1 MKTAKLFKD
10 MEKLVEKNVQAWKTD
25 LEIDKKTIKENVKE
39 TTYYWYLRD
48 SGTQLMS
55 ATDMQFIESG
65 APLSAEFWLDQ
76 AKVIYEINIE
86 KQELKLIKASK
97 MESLIKAAKHMS
109 EQTKLE
115 YLISWMSTKNIQ
127 ENERP
132 WEILY
137 HNARAYNISYW
148 KVDNL
153 ISKSATIKEILAD
166 LNELLSWSKAS

>member
-25 LEIDKKTIKENVKE
+25 LEIDKKTIKGNPKE
-39 TTYYWYLRD
+39 ATYYWYLRD
-48 SGTQLMS
+48 CGTQLMS
-55 ATDMQFIESG
+55 ATDMKYIESG
-65 APLSAEFWLDQ
+65 APLGAEFWLDQ
-76 AKVIYEINIE
+76 AKAIYEINIE
-86 KQELKLIKASK
+86 KQELKVITASK

-115 YLISWMSTKNIQ
+115 YLISWMSTKNTQ

-137 HNARAYNISYW
+137 HNARAYKLDHW

-153 ISKSATIKEILAD
+153 ISKGAAIKEILAD